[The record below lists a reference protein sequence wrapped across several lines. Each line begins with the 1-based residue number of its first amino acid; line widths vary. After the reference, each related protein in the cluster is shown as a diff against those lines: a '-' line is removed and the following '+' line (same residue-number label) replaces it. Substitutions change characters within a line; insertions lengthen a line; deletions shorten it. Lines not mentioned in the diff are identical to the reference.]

1 MLKARGTI
9 SGRDTYVIGLSWGNL
24 DKFRAEPGDGYI
36 RIPAGESGLPVD
48 ILIISDRTEA
58 DMAKSIN
65 IDKDTQVHISDRLK
79 N

>member
-1 MLKARGTI
+1 MLKAI
-9 SGRDTYVIGLSWGNL
+9 ADINGRRTYIIGLSWGNL

-58 DMAKSIN
+58 DMAKLIN

-79 N
+79 S